1 MNYFGGVLFLGAGL
15 AVLLLWPSLVV
26 MAVIWIALGLVFLGI
41 GFRTARKQKDDS
53 KLLRTGMRADA
64 IVTDVRDTGVTVNQ
78 SPRVELTLQV
88 LPDGAPAFELK
99 AKRVVSRVNVPR
111 VDEAYAIRY
120 DPEHPEHF
128 VWDDSAP
135 AVAVA
140 RSVPI
145 TVSGAGGDLSEQ
157 LEAKGLDHERAQ
169 KVEDALKGVLAG
181 NLPAGA
187 QGVTLGGAPPGAQDP
202 LDRLEKLAD
211 LKAKGVLTEAEFA
224 AEKAKILGAG

>member
-1 MNYFGGVLFLGAGL
+1 MNYFGGLLFLGAGL
-15 AVLLLWPSLVV
+15 AVLVLWPALVV
-26 MAVIWIALGLVFLGI
+26 MAVIWIVLGLFFLAF
-41 GFRTARKQKDDS
+41 GFRSARKDTEDA

-64 IVTDVRDTGVTVNQ
+64 IVTAVRDTGVTVNQ

-99 AKRVVSRVNVPR
+99 AKRVVSRVSVPR
-111 VDEAYAIRY
+111 VDETYAIRY
-120 DPEHPEHF
+120 DPKHPDHF

-135 AVAVA
+135 AASVSRSA
-140 RSVPI
+140 RS

-169 KVEDALKGVLAG
+169 KVEDALQGVLQG
-181 NLPAGA
+181 NLR
-187 QGVTLGGAPPGAQDP
+187 APGQDP
-202 LDRLEKLAD
+202 LDRLQKLAE

-224 AEKAKILGAG
+224 AEKAKILGAS